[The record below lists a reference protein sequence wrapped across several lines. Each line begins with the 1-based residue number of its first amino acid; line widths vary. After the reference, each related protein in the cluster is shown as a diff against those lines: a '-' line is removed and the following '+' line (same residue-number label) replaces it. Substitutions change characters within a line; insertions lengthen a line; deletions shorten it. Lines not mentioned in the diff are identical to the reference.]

1 MQKKVRSVRV
11 SHELEDIDLSGIMRE
26 CEKYLR
32 DLESATML
40 KAQGNKEAADALI
53 KAREAYLGKR
63 VGMKV
68 WEARVR
74 FGERMRGQAKTSEG
88 E

>member
-1 MQKKVRSVRV
+1 MQKKVRSVRI
-11 SHELEDIDLSGIMRE
+11 SPELEDIDLSGIIHE
-26 CEKYLR
+26 CEKFMR

-40 KAQGNKEAADALI
+40 KTQGNKEAADALV

-74 FGERMRGQAKTSEG
+74 YGERMRLQNKQAETD
-88 E
+88 